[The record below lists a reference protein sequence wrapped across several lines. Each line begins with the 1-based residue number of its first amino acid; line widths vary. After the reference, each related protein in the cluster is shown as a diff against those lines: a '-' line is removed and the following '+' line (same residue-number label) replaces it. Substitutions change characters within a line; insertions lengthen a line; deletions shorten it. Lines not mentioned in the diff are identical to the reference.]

1 MNYEPQVRPAKG
13 FQPLNRQSM
22 SIFCDVCNKP
32 RNKGDHDKCAK
43 TRQAAGF
50 VIREVSRG

>member
-13 FQPLNRQSM
+13 FQPLNRHSM

-50 VIREVSRG
+50 VIREGKA

>member
-13 FQPLNRQSM
+13 FQPLSRHSM
-22 SIFCDVCNKP
+22 SIHCDVCGKA

-50 VIREVSRG
+50 VIQGRRA